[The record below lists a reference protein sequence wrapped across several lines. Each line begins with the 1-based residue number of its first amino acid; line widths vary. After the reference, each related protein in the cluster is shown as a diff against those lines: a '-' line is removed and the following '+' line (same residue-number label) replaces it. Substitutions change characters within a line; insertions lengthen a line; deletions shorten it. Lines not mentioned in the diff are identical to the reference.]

1 MRHMTKIHAWAAA
14 LVIGVSSALP
24 AQTRDS
30 VDFWLALGD
39 TTLARLV
46 GDALR
51 GNQNIEAAGARV
63 SGARAA
69 RTSSLLD
76 LTPAVTAVS
85 GYSRQR
91 LASGTMPGSPG
102 GLRLPEQDVWDAGLR
117 MTWDVDVFG
126 RLRNSAQARGALV
139 SASDEDLADV
149 RIRVAAEVAST
160 YFDLRGAEHR
170 LSVARR
176 NAENQR
182 ATLDVTQ
189 QRLDAG
195 RGTALDVDRAQA
207 QLSTTLSVI
216 PTLEAQVEEA
226 QHRLAVLT
234 GKPPV
239 AGAGELAAASSPLTL
254 PDSVAVGRADSVALR
269 RPDVRSAEE
278 QVDASTA
285 QVRSARADYLPRLAI
300 AGGAGYTSSR
310 FDALG
315 DAGTPRYTIG
325 PVLSWPAFDIGRVRA
340 NTDAARAVQAEAK
353 ARYRQAVLESTEEVE
368 RSRIRYRKSR
378 DRLGH
383 LEDAAA
389 ASERAAELAR
399 LRFTEGAS
407 DFLPVLDAERTTLEA
422 LDRLALGRTEAA
434 SALVAVY
441 RATGGAR

>member
-1 MRHMTKIHAWAAA
+1 M
-14 LVIGVSSALP
+14 S
-24 AQTRDS
+24 
-30 VDFWLALGD
+30 
-39 TTLARLV
+39 
-46 GDALR
+46 
-51 GNQNIEAAGARV
+51 
-63 SGARAA
+63 
-69 RTSSLLD
+69 
-76 LTPAVTAVS
+76 
-85 GYSRQR
+85 
-91 LASGTMPGSPG
+91 
-102 GLRLPEQDVWDAGLR
+102 
-117 MTWDVDVFG
+117 WDVDVFG
-126 RLRNSAQARGALV
+126 RLRNAAQARGALV
-139 SASDEDLADV
+139 AASDEDLADV
-149 RIRVAAEVAST
+149 RVRLAAEVAST

-170 LSVARR
+170 LAVARR

-182 ATLDVTQ
+182 ATLEVTQ

-226 QHRLAVLT
+226 QQRLVVLT

-239 AGAGELAAASSPLTL
+239 AGAGDIAAASAPLTL
-254 PDSVAVGRADSVALR
+254 PESLTVGRADSVALR

-278 QVDASTA
+278 QLDASAA

-353 ARYRQAVLESTEEVE
+353 ARYRQAVLESMEEVE

-378 DRLGH
+378 DRLRH
-383 LEDAAA
+383 LEDASA

-407 DFLPVLDAERTTLEA
+407 DFLPVLDAERTMLEA
-422 LDRLALGRTEAA
+422 QDRLALGRTEAA
-434 SALVAVY
+434 SALVVVY
-441 RATGGAR
+441 RATGGAK

>member
-1 MRHMTKIHAWAAA
+1 MRYRHRIHAWAAA
-14 LVIGVSSALP
+14 LVIGASTAVP
-24 AQTRDS
+24 AQTPNPTA
-30 VDFWLALGD
+30 FWSALGD
-39 TTLARLV
+39 TTLTRLV
-46 GDALR
+46 GESLR

-63 SGARAA
+63 SAARAA
-69 RTSSLLD
+69 RTSSLLE
-76 LTPAVTAVS
+76 LTPAVNAVS
-85 GYSRQR
+85 SYSRQR
-91 LASGTMPGSPG
+91 VASGTIPGSASS
-102 GLRLPEQDVWDAGLR
+102 LRLPEQEVWDAGLR
-117 MTWDVDVFG
+117 MSWDLDVFG

-149 RIRVAAEVAST
+149 RVRLAAEVANT

-170 LSVARR
+170 LAVALR

-216 PTLEAQVEEA
+216 PTLEAQVAEA
-226 QHRLAVLT
+226 QQRIAVLA
-234 GKPPV
+234 GKAPM
-239 AGAGELAAASSPLTL
+239 AGAAEIEAASAPLAL
-254 PDSVAVGRADSVALR
+254 PDSVIVGRADSVALR
-269 RPDVRSAEE
+269 RPDVRSAGQ
-278 QVDASTA
+278 QVDASGA
-285 QVRSARADYLPRLAI
+285 YVRAARADYLPRLAI

-325 PVLSWPAFDIGRVRA
+325 PVLSWPAFDIARIRA

-353 ARYRQAVLESTEEVE
+353 ARYRQTVLESMEEVE
-368 RSRIRYRKSR
+368 RSRIRYEKSR
-378 DRLGH
+378 ARLRH

-407 DFLPVLDAERTTLEA
+407 DFLPVLDAERTMLEA
-422 LDRLALGRTEAA
+422 QDRLVVGRTEAA

-441 RATGGAR
+441 RATGGGR